1 MSSPSSLTIRVAEPG
16 DHAAI
21 ARLAGQLGYDS
32 TPEAIADRV
41 AKMGLAGEHGLAV
54 AQLASGEI
62 AGWIGVHISCT
73 VETDPSAEVSGLVV
87 DEARRSRG
95 VGKALLAW
103 AETWASKRGCDSITV
118 RSNVIRERAHGFYQR
133 HGFQHVKT
141 QKTFRK
147 KIYEVAFIVENGG
160 AGT

>member
-1 MSSPSSLTIRVAEPG
+1 MSSPSSLTIRAAAPG

-32 TPEAIADRV
+32 TPAAIAERV
-41 AKMGLAGEHGLAV
+41 AKMGPAGEHGLAV

-62 AGWIGVHISCT
+62 AGWIGVYIFRT
-73 VETDPSAEVSGLVV
+73 VETDPRAEVSGLVV
-87 DEARRSRG
+87 DEARRSQG
-95 VGKALLAW
+95 VGKALLDW
-103 AETWASKRGCDSITV
+103 AETWASEHACDSITV

-147 KIYEVAFIVENGG
+147 KL
-160 AGT
+160 